1 MKKTMLGMWVAAA
14 ISFSTMPHAMTNLD
28 DDSLS
33 NVTGQALFSLIKE
46 SDSTQGLDFYKLGME
61 AELSL
66 NTNIK
71 SLQLGC
77 GGDNGAGGCDINIS
91 NLSFGCVTNSSGT
104 CITLPTTI
112 AGQPTGKD
120 SNNSE
125 SNQAALKDF
134 VLTNPFFQFA
144 IQGGSQA
151 STRQVVGV
159 RIGADKA
166 EGPMSIGNLI
176 SYSGYLTGKTNLNIA
191 AQTNIAVTCK
201 AGSTGCGTSDQS
213 KYSTDFVG
221 NYGLWP
227 FNDYKNQ
234 TAATGFLGVKDSEI
248 VNLGLIAVRYRD
260 LTVNTTAASA
270 SANVTA
276 NRKRVTQVKISN
288 LGLGDIVN
296 NVVEGLTINQLCAGD
311 PGGRCNT
318 LGTADIAEILMP
330 LLKTGIKN
338 YMKEETLRGLGVSYP
353 EQGTLETATNYG
365 DKLTKL
371 LNDYNL
377 PYNLN
382 NVHQLD
388 VNSSLFGIALTSLE
402 QGIKYPGYAQ
412 AVNKGWSMYLQDA
425 FTLNINDSLT
435 NLMSNMV
442 QNGNAAA
449 GNITTLEP
457 AYRNC
462 FGNLKFC

>member
-1 MKKTMLGMWVAAA
+1 MKKTILGSIIA
-14 ISFSTMPHAMTNLD
+14 STFSLSTMTYAMTSLD
-28 DDSLS
+28 DAALS
-33 NVTGQALFSLIKE
+33 NVTGQALFSLSKV
-46 SDSTQGLDFYKLGME
+46 SDSSQGLDFFILGFD

-77 GGDNGAGGCDINIS
+77 GGDNGNGGCDIDIS
-91 NLSFGCVTNSSGT
+91 QLSFGCVTNASGT
-104 CITLPTTI
+104 CITLTGA
-112 AGQPTGKD
+112 AGQPTGTD
-120 SNNSE
+120 NNNAV

-134 VLTNPFFQFA
+134 VLTNPFYQFA
-144 IQGGSQA
+144 IKGGSQA
-151 STRQVVGV
+151 STRQIVGV
-159 RIGADKA
+159 RVGAEKA
-166 EGPMSIGNLI
+166 EGPMSIGSMN
-176 SYSGYLTGKTNLNIA
+176 SFSGYLTGKTNLNIL

-201 AGSTGCGTSDQS
+201 AGTAGCSTDNQS

-227 FNDYKNQ
+227 FNDYKQ
-234 TAATGFLGVKDSEI
+234 QYAADGYLGVNDEEI

-260 LTVNTTAASA
+260 LTVNTAAASK

-276 NRKRVTQVKISN
+276 NGTRLTQVKILN

-296 NVVEGLTINQLCAGD
+296 EVVEGLAINQLCAGD
-311 PGGRCNT
+311 PGGRCNV
-318 LGTADIAEILMP
+318 LGTAQVAGTLMP

-338 YMKEETLRGLGVSYP
+338 YMKQQTLIGLGQAVP
-353 EQGTLETATNYG
+353 TKGALETADNYG
-365 DKLTKL
+365 TKLTTL
-371 LNDYNL
+371 LNNYQL

-388 VNSSLFGIALTSLE
+388 VNSDKFGIALTSLASI
-402 QGIKYPGYAQ
+402 QYPGYDS
-412 AVNKGWSMYLQDA
+412 AVGKGWSMYLQDA
-425 FTLNINDSLT
+425 FTLNITDSLT

-449 GNITTLEP
+449 GNITTLAP

-462 FGNLKFC
+462 FGSSRFC